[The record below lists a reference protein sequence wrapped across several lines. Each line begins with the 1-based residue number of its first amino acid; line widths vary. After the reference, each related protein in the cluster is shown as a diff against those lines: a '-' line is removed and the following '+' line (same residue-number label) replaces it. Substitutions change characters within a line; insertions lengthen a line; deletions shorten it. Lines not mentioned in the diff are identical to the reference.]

1 MFKELEILTTEKVN
15 EKSTLLDRMSTHDF
29 VKLMNEEDKK
39 VAFAVE
45 AELEQISKMIEIVTI
60 QMQKGGR
67 LIYIGAGTSGRLGIL
82 DAVECPPTF
91 GTDPSLVVGI
101 MAGGEKAFK
110 IAVEGAEDDET
121 LAIKDLESIELNST
135 DVVIGLAASGRTP
148 YVINGIKFASSIG
161 CKTGAVSCN
170 KNSEIGKKADIAIE
184 VVVGP
189 EILTGSTRLKAGSA
203 QKMVLNMI
211 STGVMLGMGKMYKN
225 LMVDLQM
232 TNLKLIERGKGII
245 MKTTGVDYNT
255 ATEYLEKSGK
265 HVKTAIVMIES
276 KCSYEE
282 AVIKLKETEGILYK
296 AIEDSVHV

>member
-1 MFKELEILTTEKVN
+1 MFKELETLTTEKVN
-15 EKSTLLDRMSTHDF
+15 DKSNRLDRMSTHEF

-45 AELEQISKMIEIVTI
+45 AELEQISKMIEIVTL
-60 QMQKGGR
+60 QMKKGGR

-91 GTDPSLVVGI
+91 GTDSSLVVGI
-101 MAGGEKAFK
+101 IAGGEKAFK

-121 LAIKDLESIELNST
+121 LAIEDLEAIGLNAE

-148 YVINGIKFASSIG
+148 YVINGIKFASRIG

-170 KNSEIGKKADIAIE
+170 KNSEIGKHALIPIE

-189 EILTGSTRLKAGSA
+189 EVLTGSTRLKAGSA

-211 STGVMLGMGKMYKN
+211 STGVMVGMGKMYKN

-232 TNLKLIERGKGII
+232 TNLKLVERGKGII
-245 MKTTGVDYNT
+245 MKATGVDYNM

-276 KCSYEE
+276 QCSYEE
-282 AVIKLKETEGILYK
+282 AIVKLKGTEGILYK
-296 AIEDSVHV
+296 AIEESIKI